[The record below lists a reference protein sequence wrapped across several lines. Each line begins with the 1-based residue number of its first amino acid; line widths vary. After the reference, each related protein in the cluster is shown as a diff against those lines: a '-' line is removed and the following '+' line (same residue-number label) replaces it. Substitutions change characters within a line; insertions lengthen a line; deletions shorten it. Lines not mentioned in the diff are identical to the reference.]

1 MPNKKITNP
10 YQQIVDFV
18 RASRIKEALDILSS
32 LCKTPT
38 DFSEVE
44 KIRQTYRYMSE
55 YMLADVPDQHRN
67 QLYASIKEDIYA
79 LCDRLRRERVAVDN
93 PALYYSTL
101 RFHTLQD
108 NSLDNALNRYHDT
121 FAKFTLCKESMGN
134 EAEATLQ
141 CLKEKEEALDSVFDL
156 IWTAGMV
163 DTSLKSRL
171 SSILNSEENSFEL
184 KAQILSALTLSLLQF
199 YDRAKLMLLIDVAE
213 NTFSSKLAARA
224 LPGVIFV
231 LRKYAGRLSSDLTL
245 AQRLILWNDSLIM
258 FCRLRSLVK
267 ALLRTRDT
275 DRVADKMRQEL
286 IPEIMKLSPEIMRRM
301 RDFSAEADV
310 SQFEENPEWHDAL
323 SKSGLTRQ
331 LEELSEM
338 QSEGADVMMV
348 AFSNLKSFP
357 FFRKVSHWLLPFTV
371 DNPVAAP
378 VMNTLPEIMRLT
390 LLSQKMMCNSDKFS
404 FVLSLQQ
411 MPEAQKSAIF
421 SQLGN
426 QFEQLKDQID
436 ENTSSFV
443 TDADFDS
450 ELSVFLRDMYRLY
463 KLFPRHKEFYDPF
476 ASSLSFLQLPFIGE
490 LLKNDEIVELAAEFY
505 FTHGYYKDALQYLL
519 TLYDADPQRT
529 AVLEKIAFC
538 YQSLSQIDNAL
549 IWYERALLTN
559 GESLWLLKKL
569 AHCYKALGDFEKAA
583 NYYSRALER
592 QPDDMTLLLNTG
604 HALFEIG
611 KLDEALRLYYKA
623 LYLHPDSLNPLRA
636 IAWCEMALGKFD
648 KALPHFDR
656 LLAANPKDSDFINAG
671 HLHMLMGHYAVARQ
685 LYGNALQLKN
695 NDISNLRADI
705 ETDLQQL
712 PGLIDKTDELHI
724 MLDSF
729 VNSSERDS

>member
-18 RASRIKEALDILSS
+18 RASRLKEALDISYS
-32 LCKTPT
+32 LCKTPA

-44 KIRQTYRYMSE
+44 KLRQTYRYMSE
-55 YMLADVPDQHRN
+55 YMLAGIPDQHRN
-67 QLYASIKEDIYA
+67 RLYASIKEDIYA
-79 LCDRLRRERVAVDN
+79 LCDRLRRERIAVDN
-93 PALYYSTL
+93 SALYYSTL

-108 NSLDNALNRYHDT
+108 NSLDNALNRYLDT
-121 FAKFTLCKESMGN
+121 FAKFTLCKESMGS

-141 CLKEKEEALDSVFDL
+141 CLKEKEEALDSVFDI
-156 IWTAGMV
+156 IWTAGPLNNSQ
-163 DTSLKSRL
+163 TTRL
-171 SSILNSEENSFEL
+171 SSILDSGENSFEL

-231 LRKYAGRLSSDLTL
+231 LRKYAGRLASDLTL
-245 AQRLILWNDSLIM
+245 AQRLMLWNDSLIM

-348 AFSNLKSFP
+348 AFSNLKGFP

-371 DNPVAAP
+371 DNPVTAP
-378 VMNTLPEIMRLT
+378 VMNSLPEIMRLT
-390 LLSQKMMCNSDKFS
+390 LLSQKMICNSDKFS

-421 SQLGN
+421 SQLGS
-426 QFEQLKDQID
+426 QFEQIKDQID
-436 ENTSSFV
+436 ENAAPFV
-443 TDADFDS
+443 SDADFDS

-476 ASSLSFLQLPFIGE
+476 ASPLSFLQLPFIGE
-490 LLKNDEIVELAAEFY
+490 LLKNDEIVELTAEFY
-505 FTHGYYKDALQYLL
+505 FAHGYYKEALQYLL
-519 TLYDADPQRT
+519 TLYDTDPKRT

-538 YQSLSQIDNAL
+538 YQSLSQLDNAL
-549 IWYERALLTN
+549 MWYERALLMN

-604 HALFEIG
+604 HALYETG
-611 KLDEALRLYYKA
+611 KLDEALKLYYKA

-656 LLAANPKDSDFINAG
+656 LLAAKPKDSDFVNAA
-671 HLHMLMGHYAVARQ
+671 HLHILMDQYAVARQ
-685 LYGNALQLKN
+685 LYSKALQLRN
-695 NDISNLRADI
+695 NDLDTLRADI

-712 PGLIDKTDELHI
+712 PVLAGKTDELHI

-729 VNSSERDS
+729 VNSSETNS

>member
-1 MPNKKITNP
+1 
-10 YQQIVDFV
+10 
-18 RASRIKEALDILSS
+18 
-32 LCKTPT
+32 
-38 DFSEVE
+38 
-44 KIRQTYRYMSE
+44 
-55 YMLADVPDQHRN
+55 
-67 QLYASIKEDIYA
+67 
-79 LCDRLRRERVAVDN
+79 
-93 PALYYSTL
+93 
-101 RFHTLQD
+101 
-108 NSLDNALNRYHDT
+108 
-121 FAKFTLCKESMGN
+121 
-134 EAEATLQ
+134 
-141 CLKEKEEALDSVFDL
+141 
-156 IWTAGMV
+156 
-163 DTSLKSRL
+163 
-171 SSILNSEENSFEL
+171 
-184 KAQILSALTLSLLQF
+184 
-199 YDRAKLMLLIDVAE
+199 MLLIDVAE
-213 NTFSSKLAARA
+213 NTLSSKLAARA

-231 LRKYAGRLSSDLTL
+231 LRKYAGRLSSDTAL

-301 RDFSAEADV
+301 RDFSAEADI

-348 AFSNLKSFP
+348 AFSNLKGFP
-357 FFRKVSHWLLPFTV
+357 FFRKVSNWLLPFTV
-371 DNPVAAP
+371 DNPVSAP
-378 VMNTLPEIMRLT
+378 VMNTIPEIMRLT
-390 LLSQKMMCNSDKFS
+390 LLSQKMICNSDKFS

-421 SQLGN
+421 SQLGS
-426 QFEQLKDQID
+426 QFEQIKEQID
-436 ENTSSFV
+436 ENASPFV

-450 ELSVFLRDMYRLY
+450 ELSVFLRDLYRLY
-463 KLFPRHKEFYDPF
+463 KLFPRRKEFYDPF
-476 ASSLSFLQLPFIGE
+476 ASPLSFLQLPFIGE

-505 FTHGYYKDALQYLL
+505 FAHGYYKDALQYLL
-519 TLYDADPQRT
+519 NLYDNDSQRT

-538 YQSLSQIDNAL
+538 YQSLSQLDNAL
-549 IWYERALLTN
+549 VWYERALLTN

-569 AHCYKALGDFEKAA
+569 AHCYKAIGDFEKAA

-604 HALFEIG
+604 HALYETG
-611 KLDEALRLYYKA
+611 KLDNALKLYYKA

-656 LLAANPKDSDFINAG
+656 LLAAKPKDSDFINAA
-671 HLHMLMGHYAVARQ
+671 HLHILMDQYAVARQ
-685 LYGNALQLKN
+685 LYSKALQLRN
-695 NDISNLRADI
+695 NDITTLREDI

-712 PGLIDKTDELHI
+712 PILADKTNELHI
-724 MLDSF
+724 MLDSLL
-729 VNSSERDS
+729 NSSEKNS